1 VSEKLEILEMLNQG
15 TITVEEANRLL
26 EAVQDDT
33 SPAAESKADSPPAAA
48 PDLQRFRNLSYIP
61 FGVSVLLLVL
71 AAWGTFALS
80 RRADG
85 QITAGFVVMV
95 VVLVLCSL
103 LTWLTL
109 AMTRMPWLH
118 VRVRDRSEQTSKGK
132 PTHKRF
138 IISLP
143 VPLALAQWG
152 LRIAP
157 RYVGEEQVA
166 QVEMAAAVLQSFRHD
181 LGKPGTDPIVID
193 VDDND
198 ERVQI
203 YFG

>member
-1 VSEKLEILEMLNQG
+1 MSEKLEILEMLNQG

-33 SPAAESKADSPPAAA
+33 PPTTKSETDSPPPAA
-48 PDLQRFRNLSYIP
+48 PNLQRFRHLSYIP
-61 FGVSVLLLVL
+61 FGVFVLLLVL
-71 AAWGTFALS
+71 AAWGTYALS

-85 QITAGFVVMV
+85 QITAGFVAML

-103 LTWLTL
+103 LTWFTF

-118 VRVRDRSEQTSKGK
+118 VRVRSKSGQTPEGK
-132 PTHKRF
+132 ASYKRF

-157 RYVGEEQVA
+157 RYVSEEQAA
-166 QVEMAAAVLQSFRHD
+166 QVEMAASVLQSVRHD
-181 LGKPGTDPIVID
+181 LGKPGTDPIAID